1 MSDADAQQIERMTSL
16 LDSQKAAFR
25 EERHR
30 DIGRRREDLDRIINL
45 CRNNADAI
53 AEAICKDFG
62 NRARQESM
70 IAEVAFVIQDA
81 AHTKKHLKKWMA
93 SKNKSVPMNLMP
105 GKAYVRRDPVG
116 VVGIVSPW
124 NYPFQLAMAPLVAAL
139 GAGCRVM
146 IKPSEYTPATA
157 ELMKALIAE
166 HFEEDHV
173 TVITGGPAVGE
184 AFCRQKFDHL
194 FYTGSTQVGRLVA
207 MAAAENLVPVTL
219 ELGGKSPAIVTD
231 NYPIDSAAKSIA
243 WGKFFNAGQT
253 CVAPD
258 YVMAPKGKE
267 GAIGKAIIKVA
278 QKQFPEAASDDAYTA
293 IVSDRH
299 YERLTGMIEE
309 ARSGG
314 AVILQPDHDAQAA
327 QAARKIPPT
336 VVLNPPADAKIMTEE
351 IFGPILPILGYSE
364 LDGATDFI
372 TERDHPLALYIY
384 STDKSQAG
392 RILDETQ
399 SGGVGVNINVLHLSV
414 PDLPFGGI
422 GASGQGAYHGVAGFM
437 TFTHERS
444 VLHTPKWH
452 PSQLLAP
459 PYGKLSAALIKKQ
472 IK

>member
-93 SKNKSVPMNLMP
+93 SQRKSVPMNLMP

-157 ELMKALIAE
+157 ELMKTLIAE

-173 TVITGGPAVGE
+173 TVISGGPAVGE
-184 AFCRQKFDHL
+184 AFCRQKFDH
-194 FYTGSTQVGRLVA
+194 
-207 MAAAENLVPVTL
+207 
-219 ELGGKSPAIVTD
+219 
-231 NYPIDSAAKSIA
+231 
-243 WGKFFNAGQT
+243 
-253 CVAPD
+253 
-258 YVMAPKGKE
+258 
-267 GAIGKAIIKVA
+267 
-278 QKQFPEAASDDAYTA
+278 
-293 IVSDRH
+293 
-299 YERLTGMIEE
+299 
-309 ARSGG
+309 
-314 AVILQPDHDAQAA
+314 
-327 QAARKIPPT
+327 
-336 VVLNPPADAKIMTEE
+336 
-351 IFGPILPILGYSE
+351 
-364 LDGATDFI
+364 
-372 TERDHPLALYIY
+372 
-384 STDKSQAG
+384 
-392 RILDETQ
+392 
-399 SGGVGVNINVLHLSV
+399 
-414 PDLPFGGI
+414 
-422 GASGQGAYHGVAGFM
+422 
-437 TFTHERS
+437 
-444 VLHTPKWH
+444 
-452 PSQLLAP
+452 
-459 PYGKLSAALIKKQ
+459 
-472 IK
+472 